1 LYLKRLHLKEHYHY
15 VLCESYRDDSYWKYR
30 ELLDLGPDPNKYIVY
45 PGGNSF
51 HIDETLDETLHAMGA
66 NYSDEELEDL
76 FLPFLDPRI
85 RRIVER
91 FNRRQKEKSPWREY
105 PPEELLKYQRALHPF
120 DKRRLHYLRCGRVD
134 MGNLEGRAWGFLNVL
149 LDKSR
154 DEIEYIIGDMEQV
167 LTPDEIRPYLYT
179 ALELQT
185 YFPHHPARNQPIA
198 LDPEKVDDCFLK
210 DLCWLNRDE
219 MFFRGVERDVSD
231 TLHPYLV
238 KYLVL
243 FFDNPFDPRT
253 FWDEYIQD
261 FRWKNQ
267 FHRSPRSQTGM
278 SLSERE
284 ACQKLGISPEDFQKM
299 GRQDLIRCYRKLA
312 KETHPD
318 RGGDKGDFVKI
329 KEAYECLLVRK

>member
-91 FNRRQKEKSPWREY
+91 FNRRQKEKSRWQEY